1 MKLSFS
7 WFFYGRFPYLVVSR
21 SLTGKIGL
29 PIQYRIDLI
38 QEAEE
43 VDDQAFELPDRY
55 DFKTWANESFG
66 VQRGKTHTFQLTF
79 KKSIADRARAVQFH
93 PSQKIISKSNREGE
107 YVIEITCSGH
117 QEVFHEISHPD
128 WLGRVSLRSDTD
140 LMYEYQRYIE
150 LAARV
155 ST

>member
-128 WLGRVSLRSDTD
+128 WLGRVSLRGETD
-140 LMYEYQRYIE
+140 LMDEHRRY
-150 LAARV
+150 V
-155 ST
+155 SLVSRADT